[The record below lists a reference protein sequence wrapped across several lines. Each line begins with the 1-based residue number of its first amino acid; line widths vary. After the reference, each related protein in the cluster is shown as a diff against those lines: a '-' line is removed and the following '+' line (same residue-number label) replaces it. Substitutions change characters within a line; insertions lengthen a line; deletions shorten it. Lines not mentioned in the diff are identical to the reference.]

1 MVRHIELK
9 KIAKRLSEAPQALS
23 LVFLYQRPAHKVAA
37 QRHGRHN
44 PPMIRKTDPAPSDR
58 LALRAAA
65 TRIDVLLVDDHDLFR
80 AGMRLILGDQ
90 PLGVG
95 MQIGQV
101 HEAASLAQAL
111 ALAEGSKVDVVL
123 LDVQLPGLMGI
134 EGLTLLK
141 RRWPQAALLMLSAQQ
156 DSATVRLAL
165 QRGALAYLSKT
176 SSPEQIR
183 QSVHMAALGQ
193 IKPSLLDVAQMDS
206 SSESGEAAH
215 SLSARQLDVLLLMCE
230 GLSNKIIAYR
240 LSLSE
245 NTVRNH
251 VAAILRF
258 LGSNT
263 RTGAVLQAQRQGLV
277 QTTQPAPLQALP
289 S

>member
-1 MVRHIELK
+1 MIHKFEPAFL
-9 KIAKRLSEAPQALS
+9 APA
-23 LVFLYQRPAHKVAA
+23 VHP
-37 QRHGRHN
+37 N
-44 PPMIRKTDPAPSDR
+44 APK
-58 LALRAAA
+58 
-65 TRIDVLLVDDHDLFR
+65 RIDVLLVDDHDLFR
-80 AGMRLILGDQ
+80 AGMRLILGDG
-90 PLGVG
+90 PLAAG
-95 MQIGQV
+95 MQLGAV
-101 HEAASLAQAL
+101 HEAASLVQAL
-111 ALAEGSKVDVVL
+111 ALPEGSKVDVVL

-183 QSVHMAALGQ
+183 LHVRMAALGQ
-193 IKPSLLDVAQMDS
+193 IQPQPPEIAQGPQATG
-206 SSESGEAAH
+206 SEDLAH
-215 SLSARQLDVLLLMCE
+215 NLSARQLDVLLLMCE

-258 LGSNT
+258 FGSNT

-277 QTTQPAPLQALP
+277 QTTQSAP
-289 S
+289 

>member
-1 MVRHIELK
+1 
-9 KIAKRLSEAPQALS
+9 
-23 LVFLYQRPAHKVAA
+23 
-37 QRHGRHN
+37 
-44 PPMIRKTDPAPSDR
+44 MIRKTEPAPLSPS
-58 LALRAAA
+58 AHRAAPW
-65 TRIDVLLVDDHDLFR
+65 RIDVLLVDDHDLFR
-80 AGMRLILGDQ
+80 AGMRLILGDG
-90 PLGVG
+90 PLAADMQVG
-95 MQIGQV
+95 RV

-111 ALAEGSKVDVVL
+111 ALPEGSSVDVVL

-183 QSVHMAALGQ
+183 QHVRMAALGKIAPQ
-193 IKPSLLDVAQMDS
+193 QMHTGALGAASPEAESSEVAQ
-206 SSESGEAAH
+206 
-215 SLSARQLDVLLLMCE
+215 SLSARQLDVLMLMCE

-240 LSLSE
+240 LELSE

-251 VAAILRF
+251 VVAILRF
-258 LGSNT
+258 FGSNT
-263 RTGAVLQAQRQGLV
+263 RTGAVLQAQRLGLV
-277 QTTQPAPLQALP
+277 QTTQPVPLMPLESSQALGG
-289 S
+289 